1 MKVLISGGAGY
12 IGSSIANFLIKK
24 GIKVWVVD
32 NLTNGSQ
39 KFLVKKIKFFKSDI
53 TSEIFKKN
61 VLKKNKFDLVIHC
74 AALVNNDESIKYP
87 KLYYLNNYKKA
98 KKFIK
103 NCIDA
108 NCKNFIISSTAAI
121 YGYRNNKCIENGKLD
136 PQTPY
141 AKSKFKLETFIKK
154 QKINYAILRYFNV
167 TGVDQTFKSGFNIK
181 NKNSLFVSLCR
192 ACFQKN
198 FFLINGKAH
207 STYDKTPVRD
217 FIYIEDL
224 VKIHYLIGKLIK
236 KKEKETFREIINCG
250 YGKGIS
256 VLDIVKSFQKYSKS
270 KLNYSYTKSRK
281 KDISY
286 SVSSN
291 KKLLKLIN
299 FKPTQNNIKKMVIT
313 SLKWYFKQLK
323 IK

>member
-1 MKVLISGGAGY
+1 MKVLISGGAG
-12 IGSSIANFLIKK
+12 ILVQLLILIKK
-24 GIKVWVVD
+24 GVKVWVVD

-39 KFLVKKIKFFKSDI
+39 KFLIKKIKFFKTDI
-53 TSEIFKKN
+53 NSEILNKN

-108 NCKNFIISSTAAI
+108 HCKNFIISSTAAI

-167 TGVDQTFKSGFNIK
+167 TGVDQTFKSGYNIK
-181 NKNSLFVSLCR
+181 NKNRLFVSLCR

-198 FFLINGKAH
+198 FFN
-207 STYDKTPVRD
+207 
-217 FIYIEDL
+217 
-224 VKIHYLIGKLIK
+224 
-236 KKEKETFREIINCG
+236 
-250 YGKGIS
+250 
-256 VLDIVKSFQKYSKS
+256 
-270 KLNYSYTKSRK
+270 
-281 KDISY
+281 
-286 SVSSN
+286 
-291 KKLLKLIN
+291 
-299 FKPTQNNIKKMVIT
+299 
-313 SLKWYFKQLK
+313 
-323 IK
+323 